1 VQIHRLTSDHLDGA
15 LALSTLMGWNQ
26 RLEDW
31 RRLIELAPSGCFV
44 ALDAGRVIA
53 TAIGIDYRYCGWI
66 AMMLVA
72 PEHRGRGLGA
82 GLLETAMAAIPAD
95 LPIRLDATPLGRPL
109 YERHDFALET
119 SLTRYVRTGARERP
133 CPDQGAI
140 VRQTHHQPATGAAPA
155 IAGEVS
161 PLLPI
166 DLPELAR
173 LDAGLFG
180 GVRSGLLER
189 LHDAGPEYAWRAGAA
204 PMQYCVGRTGRLFDQ
219 VGPVAATTPQAAIA
233 LASAALPA
241 AKGRPVVVDAYD
253 EHEDFTAWLRASG
266 FEAQRPL
273 YRMRRAG
280 SAPAAPTGVAGLIE
294 FAILGPEF
302 G

>member
-1 VQIHRLTSDHLDGA
+1 VQIHRLTADHLDGA

-31 RRLIELAPSGCFV
+31 CRLIGLAPSGSFV
-44 ALDAGRVIA
+44 ALDGGRVIG
-53 TAIGIDYRYCGWI
+53 TAIGIDYGHCGWI

-72 PEHRGRGLGA
+72 PEYRGRGLGA
-82 GLLETAMAAIPAD
+82 QLLESAMAAVPMD
-95 LPIRLDATPLGRPL
+95 LPLRLDATPLGRPL
-109 YERHDFALET
+109 YERHGFALET
-119 SLTRYVRTGARERP
+119 SLTRYVR
-133 CPDQGAI
+133 
-140 VRQTHHQPATGAAPA
+140 PAAATSSA
-155 IAGEVS
+155 IASEVS
-161 PLLPI
+161 PLLPA
-166 DLPELAR
+166 DLPEVAR
-173 LDAGLFG
+173 SDAGIFG
-180 GVRSGLLER
+180 GIRARLLER
-189 LHDAGPEYAWRAGAA
+189 IHDAGPEYAWRAGAA
-204 PMQYCVGRTGRLFDQ
+204 PMQYCLGRTGRLFDQ
-219 VGPVAATTPQAAIA
+219 IGPVVATTAPAAIA

-273 YRMRRAG
+273 YRMRRPG
-280 SAPAAPTGVAGLIE
+280 RAPAAPTGATSLIE